1 MEIAQAVLN
10 GLAAELEVNNRADF
24 LEMAHGIFTVD
35 DAAAGGDDAVLSLQL
50 GVDAVLDGAE
60 TFVTVLIQQAV
71 KLYLKAH
78 FGYDDQP
85 EKWEAAYERLKA
97 ALSLSSDYT
106 TGEG

>member
-1 MEIAQAVLN
+1 MTTTKVKNA
-10 GLAAELEVNNRADF
+10 AAELLPEAKKWLRRSSDK
-24 LEMAHGIFTVD
+24 LD
-35 DAAAGGDDAVLSLQL
+35 DEILQTTAAAFLDMKNAGIRHLNKDDP
-50 GVDAVLDGAE
+50 
-60 TFVTVLIQQAV
+60 LIQQAV

-106 TGEG
+106 REA

>member
-1 MEIAQAVLN
+1 MTINDAMTAATALLPEGKKWLRRSTSTLDTEIIQT
-10 GLAAELEVNNRADF
+10 AASAF
-24 LEMAHGIFTVD
+24 LDMKNAGIKR
-35 DAAAGGDDAVLSLQL
+35 
-50 GVDAVLDGAE
+50 LDRE
-60 TFVTVLIQQAV
+60 DPLIQQAV

-106 TGEG
+106 VEKEVNHGEN

>member
-1 MEIAQAVLN
+1 MTIVQATESAQALLPEAKKWLRRSSN
-10 GLAAELEVNNRADF
+10 KLDEEILQ
-24 LEMAHGIFTVD
+24 T
-35 DAAAGGDDAVLSLQL
+35 AAAAFLDMKNAGIKQL
-50 GVDAVLDGAE
+50 DKTDP
-60 TFVTVLIQQAV
+60 LIQQAV

-106 TGEG
+106 REA

>member
-1 MEIAQAVLN
+1 MTNTKAKNAADAL
-10 GLAAELEVNNRADF
+10 LAAAKKWLRRSSDK
-24 LEMAHGIFTVD
+24 LD
-35 DAAAGGDDAVLSLQL
+35 DEITQTMAAAF
-50 GVDAVLDGAE
+50 LDMKNAGIKRLDKE
-60 TFVTVLIQQAV
+60 DPLIQQAV

-106 TGEG
+106 RED

>member
-1 MEIAQAVLN
+1 MTNTKAKNAADALLDSAKKWLRRSSDKLNDEITQT
-10 GLAAELEVNNRADF
+10 
-24 LEMAHGIFTVD
+24 M
-35 DAAAGGDDAVLSLQL
+35 AAAF
-50 GVDAVLDGAE
+50 LDMKNAGIKRLDKE
-60 TFVTVLIQQAV
+60 DPLIQQAV

-106 TGEG
+106 RED

>member
-1 MEIAQAVLN
+1 MTITKVKNAATALLPEAKKWLRRSSDKLDEEILQ
-10 GLAAELEVNNRADF
+10 
-24 LEMAHGIFTVD
+24 T
-35 DAAAGGDDAVLSLQL
+35 AAAAF
-50 GVDAVLDGAE
+50 LDMKNAGIKRLDKE
-60 TFVTVLIQQAV
+60 DPLIRQAV